1 MRLINKTFRII
12 NLFFL
17 FFLVFKTYV
26 KINRDKF
33 NIEKKVERFFRFKKN
48 INLKHKNYEIELPR
62 IKKYVFELRENST
75 NNNMEHDNISNPK
88 ISFISSVY
96 NKEKYLTSFI
106 SSIQNQLLNEFELI
120 IVDDCSTDNSVK
132 IINHFQKKDK
142 RIKLSPKKNIS

>member
-1 MRLINKTFRII
+1 
-12 NLFFL
+12 
-17 FFLVFKTYV
+17 
-26 KINRDKF
+26 
-33 NIEKKVERFFRFKKN
+33 VERFFRFKKN

-120 IVDDCSTDNSVK
+120 ISE
-132 IINHFQKKDK
+132 KKYFID
-142 RIKLSPKKNIS
+142 L